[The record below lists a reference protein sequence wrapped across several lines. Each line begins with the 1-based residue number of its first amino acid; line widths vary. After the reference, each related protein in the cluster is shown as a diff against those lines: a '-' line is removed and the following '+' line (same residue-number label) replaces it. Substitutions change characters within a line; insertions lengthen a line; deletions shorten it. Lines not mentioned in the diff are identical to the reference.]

1 MKAPSCEIESL
12 IDAIPPALAIDLQ
25 RQLSSYLD
33 KCGLYYRIF
42 ARCKSGFSAS
52 DKIASKEYE
61 KTGKKMQDLFGVR
74 VALYFK
80 DDIDICVSI
89 IEQNLY
95 VREKVQDAVKDVE
108 FRPVRLNLICDM
120 PEQISNLLDS
130 QIWSYP
136 VDKTFEIQVRTI
148 FSEGWHEVDHDLR
161 YKNKKDWDGFA
172 DLSRS
177 FNGILAVLETCD
189 WGILKIVD
197 DLSYQKYKKC
207 DWEAMLRSHFRLRL
221 DNQKL
226 DPQIIEIL
234 NADTN
239 LAKRLFRA
247 NRRDLLLFLSH
258 KAVQRFPKNISN
270 MVYINNALTIQNE
283 KLTEITPELIKRQ
296 VKKYLETEQPG

>member
-1 MKAPSCEIESL
+1 MKMPLSEIQRL
-12 IDAIPPALAIDLQ
+12 IDTIPPALVATLQ

-42 ARCKSGFSAS
+42 ARCKSGFSAA
-52 DKIASKEYE
+52 DKIVEKEYG
-61 KTGKKMQDLFGVR
+61 KTGKKMQDLLGVR

-89 IEQNLY
+89 IEQNLH
-95 VREKVQDAVKDVE
+95 VREKVQDTVKEDE
-108 FRPVRLNLICDM
+108 FHPVRLNLVCDM
-120 PEQISNLLDS
+120 PEQISELIDDG
-130 QIWSYP
+130 IWDHP

-148 FSEGWHEVDHDLR
+148 FSEGWHEVEHDLR
-161 YKNKKDWDGFA
+161 YKNKKDWDSFA

-197 DLSYQKYKKC
+197 DLSYQQYKKR

-221 DNQKL
+221 DSNKL
-226 DPQIIEIL
+226 DPPIAAL
-234 NADTN
+234 LDADTE
-239 LAKRLFRA
+239 LAKKFFRV

-258 KAVQRFPKNISN
+258 KEIQSFPKNINN
-270 MVYINNALTIQNE
+270 MVYISNALTIQNE
-283 KLTEITPELIKRQ
+283 QLTEFTPELIKVCVR
-296 VKKYLETEQPG
+296 KYLEAE